1 MDFDIGEDRSGR
13 AIAGLR
19 LFAHSMP
26 GERDAAALVIFEN
39 HLGIDSSDEE
49 EDGEPTDES
58 ETVDNSNV
66 TPAENYSFFMR
77 RHLVELPLPQMLK
90 SFLNYNRAF

>member
-1 MDFDIGEDRSGR
+1 MDFDIGEERSGR

-39 HLGIDSSDEE
+39 HLGTDSSDEE
-49 EDGEPTDES
+49 EDGEPTDAND
-58 ETVDNSNV
+58 TVDDSNV

-77 RHLVELPLPQMLK
+77 KLLMELPLPQILR
-90 SFLNYNRAF
+90 SYLNYDRAF

>member
-1 MDFDIGEDRSGR
+1 MDFDIGEDRCGR

-39 HLGIDSSDEE
+39 HLGTDLSDEE
-49 EDGEPTDES
+49 EGEPSDAN
-58 ETVDNSNV
+58 ETVDNSHV

-77 RHLVELPLPQMLK
+77 KHLSELPLPQILK
-90 SFLNYNRAF
+90 SYLNYHRAF